1 MNRTKQLL
9 NSIRQQRVSAVLAAF
24 LLMTAVALGQNP
36 PLSGDPYTPRGT
48 PESPD
53 GRYKWVVRSGHRIQY
68 ELIDLS
74 SGKAITSVNAYYS
87 EPNSANLQ
95 FAKAYGV
102 FWNQD
107 GTVVALDELN
117 RRRAGYLYFFV
128 LRNGIASEI
137 RASNLIPLT
146 PDADEG
152 RIVVDLG
159 WVSATRIQ
167 VRQAVKTRR
176 GDFYSKY
183 FIIDFTNPNVP
194 SVQPVS

>member
-9 NSIRQQRVSAVLAAF
+9 NSIRQQRLSLMLAG
-24 LLMTAVALGQNP
+24 LCLMTGVALAQNP
-36 PLSGDPYTPRGT
+36 PLSGDPYAPRGT
-48 PESPD
+48 PGSPD
-53 GRYKWVVRSGHRIQY
+53 GQYEWVVRSGHRIRY

-74 SGKAITSVNAYYS
+74 SGKAITSVNAYYP
-87 EPNSANLQ
+87 EPNSSNLQ

-102 FWNQD
+102 FWNED

-117 RRRAGYLYFFV
+117 RRRAGFLYFFV
-128 LRNGIASEI
+128 LRNGIVGEI
-137 RASNLIPLT
+137 RMSNLIPLT
-146 PDADEG
+146 SDADEG
-152 RIVVDLG
+152 RIVVDPG

-183 FIIDFTNPNVP
+183 FIIDFTNPNAPV
-194 SVQPVS
+194 VQPSE

>member
-9 NSIRQQRVSAVLAAF
+9 NSICRQRLSAVVAA
-24 LLMTAVALGQNP
+24 LCLMTGVALGQNP
-36 PLSGDPYTPRGT
+36 PLSGDPYSPRGT

-53 GRYKWVVRSGHRIQY
+53 GQYEWVVRSSHRIRY
-68 ELIDLS
+68 ELIDLN
-74 SGKAITSVNAYYS
+74 SGKAIISVNAYYP
-87 EPNSANLQ
+87 EPNRSNFQ

-102 FWNQD
+102 FWNED

-128 LRNGIASEI
+128 LHNGIVSEI
-137 RASNLIPLT
+137 RTSKLIALT

-152 RIVVDLG
+152 RIVVDPG

-167 VRQAVKTRR
+167 VGQAVKTRR
-176 GDFYSKY
+176 GDFYSNY

-194 SVQPVS
+194 VVRPVE